1 MEATF
6 SNEFKKHFLLVFT
19 KTLIAHSAKV
29 DITKLQRIIELK
41 EKTEN
46 LPSILNKEPIIEGI
60 RELRRINLPTISRPV
75 TRQFNN
81 PTFNIPESKL
91 PPHLE
96 YLKPVATSTTEIDL
110 FKLNPLIKDSAVK
123 IITGSPDEAV
133 SVTGTM
139 GTKPTSIVLNKEDID
154 RIINVFSTM
163 SKIPATEGIYKVAIG
178 SLVLSAIISNVV
190 GSRFVIKKLSY
201 YIPPKP
207 LQRKI

>member
-1 MEATF
+1 MESTF

-19 KTLIAHSAKV
+19 KTLIIHSAKV
-29 DITKLQRIIELK
+29 EITKLENIIESK
-41 EKTEN
+41 EKN
-46 LPSILNKEPIIEGI
+46 GNIPSILSNEPKLLLERTG
-60 RELRRINLPTISRPV
+60 ELRRINLPSIPKPV

-81 PTFNIPESKL
+81 PTFIIPESKL

-96 YLKPVATSTTEIDL
+96 YLKPVPTLTTGIDL

-123 IITGSPDEAV
+123 IIIGSPDEAV

-154 RIINVFSTM
+154 RIINVFSTI
-163 SKIPATEGIYKVAIG
+163 SKIPANEGIYKVAVG

-201 YIPPKP
+201 YIPPKH
-207 LQRKI
+207 L